1 MRKIVNIFLVLLL
14 LFSTTGV
21 AISKHYCG
29 EILQSISVNG
39 PVKSCCENQDMPED
53 CCSDEVSIDKT
64 DELQLTQLNLN
75 LAFSP
80 YVLYYA
86 TLSIFNFSLEQLD
99 EVKYIAFFDSPP
111 ITEQEIFI
119 LDQAFLL

>member
-1 MRKIVNIFLVLLL
+1 MRKLVNIFLVFLL

-53 CCSDEVSIDKT
+53 CCSDEVSLDRAE
-64 DELQLTQLNLN
+64 ELQLSQLNLN
-75 LAFSP
+75 LSFSP
-80 YVLYYA
+80 YILYFTA
-86 TLSIFNFSLEQLD
+86 FSLFDFSLEPLD
-99 EVKYIAFFDSPP
+99 QDYFISFFESPP
-111 ITEQEIFI
+111 FAEQEIFI
-119 LDQAFLL
+119 LDQSFLL